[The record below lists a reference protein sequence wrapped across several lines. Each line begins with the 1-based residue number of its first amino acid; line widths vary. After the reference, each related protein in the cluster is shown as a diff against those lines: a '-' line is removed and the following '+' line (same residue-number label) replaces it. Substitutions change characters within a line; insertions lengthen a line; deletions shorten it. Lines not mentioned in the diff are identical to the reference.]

1 MRAITRKIPGLCLPA
16 AGDHSLTALERLLS
30 LCTRVRGG
38 EGRGVALLLTNSF
51 ALMLAYYLLKPVRET
66 LILTQGG
73 AELKSYAMA
82 LQALVLLVLIPIY
95 SRWAASRDRLQLVRG
110 VNLFFAANLV
120 VLFVLGQTGAPIGLL
135 FFVWLGIFS
144 VTVVAQFWAFA
155 ADLYHVE
162 SGQRLFAAIMVGA
175 SVGAWAGSRI
185 SGMLSGTLGPWGL
198 MLLAGGI
205 LVATVSLCNGAGRA
219 VPSHARRQSR
229 VTPDRQASWSGFR
242 VVLSDRYLR
251 LVALLVVL
259 LNCINSTGEIMLADW
274 VTRHANELVHAGE
287 AQSSAAVI
295 GAFYGEFYSW
305 ICLLNLALQ
314 VLLVSRVV
322 QAMGVGGALLVL
334 PVVAAAGY
342 GLIAF
347 VPIFSLIAVFKVL
360 ENSLDYSLQNTLRH
374 TLFLPTTRSARFQ
387 GKTTIETF
395 FYRFGDLLQ
404 VGVIYM
410 GIHMLGFKTSHFAL
424 LNACLAVVWIV
435 VAVRIGRHY
444 RRMTHE
450 EASS

>member
-1 MRAITRKIPGLCLPA
+1 MRAITRNIPVFRTLPV
-16 AGDHSLTALERLLS
+16 GDPSLTGVERILS
-30 LCTRVRGG
+30 LCTRMQSG
-38 EGRGVALLLTNSF
+38 EGRGVALLLTNAF

-73 AELKSYAMA
+73 AELRSYAMA
-82 LQALVLLVLIPIY
+82 LQALVLLVLIPLY
-95 SRWAASRDRLQLVRG
+95 SRWAAKRDRLQLVRG
-110 VNLFFAANLV
+110 VNLFFAANLG
-120 VLFVLGQTGAPIGLL
+120 VLFVLGQTGVPIGLL

-198 MLLAGGI
+198 MLVAGGI
-205 LVATVSLCNGAGRA
+205 LIATLSLCNGAGRA
-219 VPSHARRQSR
+219 VPSHARRATGG
-229 VTPDRQASWSGFR
+229 TPDRQAGWSGFR

-259 LNCINSTGEIMLADW
+259 LNCINSTGEVVLADW
-274 VTRHANELVHAGE
+274 VTRHADELVRTGE

-305 ICLLNLALQ
+305 ISLLNLALQ

-322 QAMGVGGALLVL
+322 RAMGVGGAMLVL

-347 VPIFSLIAVFKVL
+347 VPIFSLIAAFKVL

-404 VGVIYM
+404 AGIIYL
-410 GIHMLGFKTSHFAL
+410 GIHAMGFETSHFAI
-424 LNACLAVVWIV
+424 LNACLAIVWIV
-435 VAVRIGRHY
+435 VAVQIGRHY
-444 RRMTHE
+444 RRMTYE
-450 EASS
+450 ETSS

>member
-1 MRAITRKIPGLCLPA
+1 MRAITPNIPGFRALPI
-16 AGDHSLTALERLLS
+16 GDPSLTGLERMLS
-30 LCTRVRGG
+30 LCTRMQSG
-38 EGRGVALLLTNSF
+38 EGRGVALLLTNAF

-82 LQALVLLVLIPIY
+82 LQALVLLVLIPLY
-95 SRWAASRDRLQLVRG
+95 SRWAAKRDRLQLVRG
-110 VNLFFAANLV
+110 VNLFFAANLG
-120 VLFVLGQTGAPIGLL
+120 VLFVLGQTGVPIGLL

-155 ADLYHVE
+155 ADLYKVE

-185 SGMLSGTLGPWGL
+185 SGMLSGTLDPWGL

-205 LVATVSLCNGAGRA
+205 LIATLSLCNGAGRA
-219 VPSHARRQSR
+219 VPSHARRTTG
-229 VTPDRQASWSGFR
+229 VTPDRQAGWSGFR

-259 LNCINSTGEIMLADW
+259 LNCINSTGEVVLADW
-274 VTRHANELVHAGE
+274 VTRHADELVRTGE

-305 ICLLNLALQ
+305 ISLLNLALQ

-322 QAMGVGGALLVL
+322 RAMGVGGAMLVL

-347 VPIFSLIAVFKVL
+347 VPIFSLIAAFKVL

-404 VGVIYM
+404 AGIIYV
-410 GIHMLGFKTSHFAL
+410 GIHAMGFETSHFAI
-424 LNACLAVVWIV
+424 LNACLAIVWIV
-435 VAVRIGRHY
+435 VAVQIGRHY

-450 EASS
+450 ETSS

>member
-1 MRAITRKIPGLCLPA
+1 MRAISRHIPGLRPLP

-30 LCTRVRGG
+30 LCTPVQRG
-38 EGRGVALLLTNSF
+38 EGRGVALLLTNAF
-51 ALMLAYYLLKPVRET
+51 VLMLAYYLLKPVRET
-66 LILTQGG
+66 LVLTQGG

-82 LQALVLLVLIPIY
+82 LQAVVLLVLTPLY
-95 SRWAASRDRLQLVRG
+95 SRWAAKRDRLQLVRG
-110 VNLFFAANLV
+110 VNLFFAANLG
-120 VLFVLGQTGAPIGLL
+120 VLFVLGQAGVPLGLL

-185 SGMLSGTLGPWGL
+185 SGMLSSVLGPWAL

-205 LVATVSLCNGAGRA
+205 LVATLSLCNGAGRA
-219 VPSHARRQSR
+219 VPTHARRTTG
-229 VTPDRQASWSGFR
+229 VAPDRQAGWSGFR

-259 LNCINSTGEIMLADW
+259 LNCINSTGEVVLADW
-274 VTRHANELVHAGE
+274 VTRHADELVRTGE

-305 ICLLNLALQ
+305 ICVLNVALQ

-322 QAMGVGGALLVL
+322 RAMGVGGAMLVL

-347 VPIFSLIAVFKVL
+347 VPIFSLIAAFKVL

-404 VGVIYM
+404 AGVIYM
-410 GIHMLGFKTSHFAL
+410 GMHVMGFETMHFAI
-424 LNACLAVVWIV
+424 LNACLAIVWIV
-435 VAVRIGRHY
+435 VAVVIGRHY
-444 RRMTHE
+444 HRLSHQET
-450 EASS
+450 SS